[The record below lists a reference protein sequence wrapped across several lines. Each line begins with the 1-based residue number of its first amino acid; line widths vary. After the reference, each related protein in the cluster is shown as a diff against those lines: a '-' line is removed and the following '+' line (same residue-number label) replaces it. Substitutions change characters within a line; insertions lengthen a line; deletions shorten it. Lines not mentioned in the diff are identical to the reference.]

1 MFESEQDFAKNI
13 DNLISHLSYEKS
25 RGDFLKNIVKKYN
38 CESAIKDEI
47 SGYVSDIERPFL
59 INAKKFTYN
68 NSIIS
73 LYGFLENFLENI
85 VHEFVANI
93 NRRNIPF
100 SLLPKEIKSSHLESS
115 IDLLKKVQ
123 RSRMHE
129 KGQKSTLIKSVISNM
144 NSCVQEDEGYQL
156 NEGAFSIHTS
166 NFRYDTIHNIFCKV
180 GVHGILKMALRNE
193 GLKNAI
199 SRKHS
204 IDSNIEQKIFV
215 SLLTSELDDLAQRRN
230 EISHGSF
237 DGELESIEIV
247 HEKALLLKYL
257 GIAISQILT
266 DHFFKLVFISSP
278 MIELRKPNNTFNGMS
293 VFGFTA
299 DPDHNNGESSEIK
312 VGDMLFAKNDDSND
326 KLKYGKIISIVSN
339 HVATESVRVPSIAD
353 FAIEVDFDFN
363 AHIGNREIFVVTKA

>member
-13 DNLISHLSYEKS
+13 DNLISHLSHEKL
-25 RGDFLKNIVKKYN
+25 RGDFLSNIVKKYN

-47 SGYVSDIERPFL
+47 AEYVSDIERPSL

-85 VHEFVANI
+85 VHEFVANL
-93 NRRNIPF
+93 NRINIPF

-123 RSRMHE
+123 RSRAHE
-129 KGQKSTLIKSVISNM
+129 TGHKNTLIKSVISNM
-144 NSCVQEDEGYQL
+144 NSCAQEDEGYQL

-166 NFRYDTIHNIFCKV
+166 NFRYDTIHNTFCKV
-180 GVHGILKMALRNE
+180 GVHGIPKMALRNA

-199 SRKHS
+199 SKKHA
-204 IDSNIEQKIFV
+204 IDSNIEQKVLV

-247 HEKALLLKYL
+247 REKALLLKYF
-257 GIAISQILT
+257 GTAISKILT
-266 DHFFKLVFISSP
+266 DHFFNLVFISSSK
-278 MIELRKPNNTFNGMS
+278 IELRKPMNTFIGIS
-293 VFGFTA
+293 VFGFSA
-299 DPDHNNGESSEIK
+299 DPNHNNGEDSEVK
-312 VGDMLFAKNDDSND
+312 VGDMLFAKSDGSDD

-339 HVATESVRVPSIAD
+339 HVATESVRVPSTTD
-353 FAIEVDFDFN
+353 FAIKVDFDFN
-363 AHIGNREIFVVTKA
+363 THIGNREIFVVSKA